1 MRRSASE
8 VINDLEARVARL
20 EKQAQKVTIA
30 SEEKLVERYIKSTR
44 GVFDVSVDLSKR
56 NRITLD
62 INFHGIDF
70 HFEGECDQDMERIYG
85 GSKTANPGALG
96 AFFMMRGL
104 RPRRRGRGRGRHVGN
119 TYTFRHPHPF
129 PRSRWD
135 SPTIYVFTQFG
146 ELYGGGGTKD
156 IYETLRQLLSDTMKK
171 RDIDE
176 AERQREE
183 ELRIERKRS
192 EEARAHG
199 ERVRLEREE
208 RKRRRTEMYE
218 KNRAKNNANRAKKQK
233 RQRDWG

>member
-8 VINDLEARVARL
+8 VINDLESRVARL
-20 EKQAQKVTIA
+20 EKQAKKATIA
-30 SEEKLVERYIKSTR
+30 SEEKIVERFIKSTR

-70 HFEGECDQDMERIYG
+70 HFEGECMDDMEGIYA

-104 RPRRRGRGRGRHVGN
+104 RPRRRGRGRSRHVGN
-119 TYTFRHPHPF
+119 TYRFEHPHPLS
-129 PRSRWD
+129 RSRWD
-135 SPTIYVFTQFG
+135 APSIYVFTQFG
-146 ELYGGGGTKD
+146 EMYSVDTKK

-218 KNRAKNNANRAKKQK
+218 ANRAKNNANRAKKQK